1 MELYLDSANLKE
13 FNEAFDLG
21 FLYGL
26 TTTPTF
32 MHREGITDID
42 GTILELAKI
51 VPILQIE
58 ALEREQSDL
67 SAQLSDAQLYMNRPT
82 EAQALQERATQVSE
96 TLNQLLVRWETL
108 LQRQEQA
115 WQ

>member
-1 MELYLDSANLKE
+1 MAEGSSGLNKYEKKERDEL
-13 FNEAFDLG
+13 
-21 FLYGL
+21 
-26 TTTPTF
+26 
-32 MHREGITDID
+32 
-42 GTILELAKI
+42 
-51 VPILQIE
+51 VLQIE